1 MLSPSTAQVPL
12 HLPPCLPRGR
22 HLLHGAP
29 PQLTRRRTRVWPW
42 ARARARARA
51 RRALEIHMRMLAGQ
65 QEGNHDGEGY
75 FHLVLLSEEGV
86 SRPLFRY
93 SPPLRR
99 PIPNRMVCKTD
110 PNPNPSYGI

>member
-1 MLSPSTAQVPL
+1 MLSPSPAQVPL

-22 HLLHGAP
+22 YLLHGAP

-51 RRALEIHMRMLAGQ
+51 RRALEIHTRMLAGQ
-65 QEGNHDGEGY
+65 KEGNHDWEGC

-86 SRPLFRY
+86 SRPLY
-93 SPPLRR
+93 SAVPPLRR

-110 PNPNPSYGI
+110 PNPNPSDGV